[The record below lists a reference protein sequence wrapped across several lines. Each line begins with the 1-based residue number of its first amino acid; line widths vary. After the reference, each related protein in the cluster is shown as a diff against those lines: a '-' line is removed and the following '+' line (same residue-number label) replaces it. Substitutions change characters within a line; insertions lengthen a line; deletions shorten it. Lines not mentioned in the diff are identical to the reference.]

1 MSDLLTR
8 KAATTA
14 GQSSLSCD
22 SKAAAVA
29 ILKTS
34 PTLDA
39 NTKMVLT
46 PYLVDGIISAE
57 AKRIGWKEWLGEQII
72 PIRVDPS
79 IPLLGLL
86 DPVARNLRNRTGGQ
100 GPGQLYPA
108 AYNEVIQKLK
118 PELDKFFT
126 HMGVNCG
133 ALHRGCGEVPLTM
146 FGYPRDVIDPTRADF
161 FIAATL
167 ALKIMDAKK
176 PGRTADD
183 QLQYGIGR
191 YFGAFNSLQAAQIAI
206 CPQDPK
212 SVLRYPP
219 VREWLLRSSNPR
231 DRDVAAYIQEVFGR
245 R

>member
-14 GQSSLSCD
+14 GQPSLSCNT
-22 SKAAAVA
+22 KAAAVA
-29 ILKTS
+29 ILKNS

-39 NTKMVLT
+39 RTKMMLT

-57 AKRIGWKEWLGEQII
+57 AKRIGKWERRGETYLWMEWDWLRQI
-72 PIRVDPS
+72 
-79 IPLLGLL
+79 
-86 DPVARNLRNRTGGQ
+86 AGGV

-108 AYNEVIQKLK
+108 AYNEVMQRLN
-118 PELDKFFT
+118 PELKQYLV

-133 ALHRGCGEVPLTM
+133 AGQHRGCGEFPLTLK
-146 FGYPRDVIDPTRADF
+146 GYPLDVMDPVTADF

-167 ALKIMDAKK
+167 ALKIKESLK
-176 PGRTADD
+176 PGRNADD
-183 QLQYGIGR
+183 QLQFGIGR
-191 YFGAFNSLQAAQIAI
+191 YFGAFSSLQAAQTAI
-206 CPQDPK
+206 CPQNPS
-212 SVLRYPP
+212 SVVHYPP
-219 VREWLLRSSNPR
+219 VRDWLLRSSSPR